1 MLVPRI
7 ALVFDRRHTADKKHT
22 GSIELRITLGKTRK
36 FISTGIKCL
45 PNQWKG
51 GNPYVS
57 GYETSQEDNRMLST
71 IVNKAHRIVSGQL
84 ESGEVDIDA
93 IPKLMKFSEAA
104 NITFLQYIMQRIE
117 KESKTESEA
126 TYRQKVSFYNKL
138 FEYGKIKLFSDISE
152 KAIRD
157 FDEWLHAYKWTE
169 NDKYGSPIAKSY
181 SQGTIGSFHKN
192 LKAFIADAKVDGYLK
207 ENIYVEKRIKVD
219 KGETRVDEYLTINE
233 VNRLEKAVMPTKSLA
248 EAKDLFLIQV
258 MTGLSYVDLMTFDFL
273 PYKNKPEYTLVKGN
287 RKKTGVEFCFV
298 LTPKA
303 IEILSK
309 YSYRLPKL
317 PNQKYN
323 TKLKLVADAAGIDKA
338 VTSHMGRRS
347 AGSILLNSG
356 VPIEIVSRIL
366 AHSSILQTQKAYAR
380 ILDETVV
387 DVPELDA
394 IPISC
399 LYS

>member
-7 ALVFDRRHTADKKHT
+7 ALVFDRRHTADKKHA
-22 GSIELRITLGKTRK
+22 GSIELRITLGKNRK

-45 PNQWKG
+45 PSQWKG

-57 GYETSQEDNRMLST
+57 GYEAAAEDNRMLAT
-71 IVNKAHRIVSGQL
+71 IYQKAHRIVSGQL

-138 FEYGKIKLFSDISE
+138 SEYGGIKLFSDISE

-157 FDEWLHAYKWTE
+157 FDDWLHAYKWTE
-169 NDKYGSPIAKSY
+169 KDKYDQEIEKHY

-192 LKAFIADAKVDGYLK
+192 MKALMADAVIDGYLK
-207 ENIYVEKRIKVD
+207 ENVYVTKRIKVD
-219 KGETRVDEYLTINE
+219 KGETRVDEYLTMDE
-233 VNRLEKAVMPTKSLA
+233 VNRLENAVMPTKSLA
-248 EAKDLFLIQV
+248 EAKDLFMVQI

-273 PYKNKPEYTLVKGN
+273 SVKDKPEYTLVKGK

-303 IEILSK
+303 ISILAK
-309 YSYRLPKL
+309 YKYRLPKL

-323 TKLKLVADAAGIDKA
+323 MKLKMVADAAGIDKA
-338 VTSHMGRRS
+338 ITSHQGRRTC
-347 AGSILLNSG
+347 GVVLLNND
-356 VPIEIVSRIL
+356 VPIEIVSRVL
-366 AHSSILQTQKAYAR
+366 GHSSILMTQKAYAR

-387 DVPELDA
+387 DAFKKLDSPVA
-394 IPISC
+394 KKKK
-399 LYS
+399 